1 MCTVSN
7 LHWIVIS
14 TLLLARLE
22 VFQCLER
29 ENTREIEEK
38 RKKKTTKFGGILSK
52 SIGLRQPEK
61 LSPDSSTEPSLL
73 RWC

>member
-29 ENTREIEEK
+29 ENTREIEEQMEEENHQIWRDFK
-38 RKKKTTKFGGILSK
+38 QIYW
-52 SIGLRQPEK
+52 P
-61 LSPDSSTEPSLL
+61 
-73 RWC
+73 